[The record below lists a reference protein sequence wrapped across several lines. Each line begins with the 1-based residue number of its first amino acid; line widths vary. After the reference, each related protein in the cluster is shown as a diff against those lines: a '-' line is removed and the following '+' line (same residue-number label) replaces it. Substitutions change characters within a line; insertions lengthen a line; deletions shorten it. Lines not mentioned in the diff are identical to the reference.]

1 MASRN
6 KSDSAESV
14 GEVSI
19 PSDPNARLDRKTL
32 ALTLTAAGFPIS
44 EATLATMASRGGG
57 PAFQLWGRK
66 PLYPWGGSL
75 EWAENR
81 LSALVRSASEARA
94 AA

>member
-6 KSDSAESV
+6 KSDSADSI

-19 PSDPNARLDRKTL
+19 PSDPSVRLDRRTL

-44 EATLATMASRGGG
+44 EATLATMAVRGGG
-57 PAFQLWGRK
+57 PAYVLWGRK

-75 EWAENR
+75 EWAESR
-81 LSALVRSASEARA
+81 LTAPVRSTSEARVA
-94 AA
+94 A